1 MKHMITIQRYTS
13 ARQPIWDAF
22 VQTAKNNSFQHLRAY
37 MDYHNNRFA
46 DYSLMA
52 YSGDE
57 PVALLPANRV
67 GDVVYSPGV
76 TLMEVFSASST
87 YTRTFLVSFAL
98 PWKAS
103 MLNAIAPST
112 VIVM

>member
-1 MKHMITIQRYTS
+1 MITIQRYTS
-13 ARQPIWDAF
+13 DRQPIWDAF

-67 GDVVYSPGV
+67 GDVVYSHQGLTYGGLIVLPEV
-76 TLMEVFSASST
+76 TQTDVLRIMRAVLLYYQS
-87 YTRTFLVSFAL
+87 FLQA
-98 PWKAS
+98 
-103 MLNAIAPST
+103 
-112 VIVM
+112 